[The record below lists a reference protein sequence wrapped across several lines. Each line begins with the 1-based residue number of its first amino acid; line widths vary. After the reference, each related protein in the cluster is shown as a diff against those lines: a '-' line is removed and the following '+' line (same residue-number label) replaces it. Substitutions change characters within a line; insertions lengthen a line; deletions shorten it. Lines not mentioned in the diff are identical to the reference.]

1 MKTNDPKPYPA
12 NRPGFRKM
20 IRSIL
25 FGGLAIC
32 LSGCTALQHQ
42 NPPPLAQA
50 DAAQEQ
56 QLTPEQKEKIFKT
69 LKQAAQS
76 GKSDINIYLD
86 ENPDLIQLGDLVVV
100 DVTAGTKDGLLINT
114 TLENVA
120 NQKDRKWLIGQGK
133 SEGFHPVEVIAGE
146 EQGFPGVNDT
156 VIGMKKGEQKV
167 VTIPSEKAY
176 GEKDPQKIQKYPS
189 VRRIPRMARAEP
201 LGFVQQYGIFPVKGN
216 QISFNPYLN
225 AKITDVVETAVALEL
240 SMKPEEEME
249 KVRYGKTIVTLD
261 NDEFL
266 IKLKPEIGA
275 LFELE
280 KQKGIITE
288 AGEDTFTVDF
298 NHPMAG
304 KPMVLEVKVLDF
316 TKASIANTYEI
327 SWLDDYQKG
336 MDASLEQNKPVVLLL
351 YAGWCQWSRKM
362 MEDVLQDP
370 RILRLHDDFIWV
382 KIDSDKHRE
391 YKEGFDQTSY
401 PKLLILNSRGE
412 VLKSLD
418 GYNNVHIVSELLHE
432 IQPVSKTG

>member
-1 MKTNDPKPYPA
+1 MKTNDPKCYPA
-12 NRPGFRKM
+12 NWPVFRKM
-20 IRSIL
+20 IGSIL
-25 FGGLAIC
+25 FGGIAIC
-32 LSGCTALQHQ
+32 LAGCTALQYQ
-42 NPPPLAQA
+42 NPSSPQV
-50 DAAQEQ
+50 DAAKEQ
-56 QLTPEQKEKIFKT
+56 QLTPEQKAKIYQT
-69 LKQAAQS
+69 LEQAAQS
-76 GKSDINIYLD
+76 GKSDININLD
-86 ENPDLIQLGDLVVV
+86 ENPDLIQFGDLVVI
-100 DVTAGTKDGLLINT
+100 DVTAGTEDGLLINT

-167 VTIPSEKAY
+167 VTIPAEKAY

-201 LGFVQQYGIFPVKGN
+201 LGFVQQYGIFPIKGN

-225 AKITDVVETAVALEL
+225 AKIMDVVETGVALEL

-249 KVRYGKTIVTLD
+249 KVSYGKTTVTLEK
-261 NDEFL
+261 DEFL

-275 LFELE
+275 VFELE

-288 AGEDTFTVDF
+288 AGEDNFTVDF

-316 TKASIANTYEI
+316 TKASIADTYKI
-327 SWLDDYQKG
+327 SWLEDFEVGTESSKK
-336 MDASLEQNKPVVLLL
+336 QNKPMVLLL
-351 YAGWCQWSRKM
+351 YAGWCEWSQKM
-362 MEDVLQDP
+362 MKDVLNDP
-370 RILRLHDDFIWV
+370 RVTSLHDDFIWV

-391 YKEGFDQTSY
+391 YKEAFEQKSY
-401 PKLLILNSRGE
+401 PKFLILNPQGD

-418 GYNNVHIVSELLHE
+418 GYNTVHIVSELLHE
-432 IQPVSKTG
+432 MQPVSKAG

>member
-1 MKTNDPKPYPA
+1 MKTNDPKRYPA

-25 FGGLAIC
+25 FGGLAIG
-32 LSGCTALQHQ
+32 LSGCTALQPQ
-42 NPPPLAQA
+42 NAPSAQA

-56 QLTPEQKEKIFKT
+56 KITAEQKEKIFQT

-86 ENPDLIQLGDLVVV
+86 ENPDLIQLKDLVVI
-100 DVTAGTKDGLLINT
+100 DVTAGTEDGLLINT

-133 SEGFHPVEVIAGE
+133 SEKFHPVEVIAGE

-156 VIGMKKGEQKV
+156 VIGMKKGEQKI
-167 VTIPSEKAY
+167 VTIPAEKAY
-176 GEKDPQKIQKYPS
+176 GEKDPQKILKYPS

-201 LGFVQQYGIFPVKGN
+201 LGFVQQYGIFPIKGK

-225 AKITDVVETAVALEL
+225 AKIMDVVETGVALEL
-240 SMKPEEEME
+240 FMKPEEEME
-249 KVRYGKTIVTLD
+249 KVNYGKTTVTLEK
-261 NDEFL
+261 DEFL
-266 IKLKPEIGA
+266 IKLRPEIGA
-275 LFELE
+275 VFELE
-280 KQKGIITE
+280 KEKGIITE

-304 KPMVLEVKVLDF
+304 KSMVLEVKVLDF
-316 TKASIANTYEI
+316 TKASIANAYEI
-327 SWLDDYQKG
+327 SWLEDFEVGTEESKK
-336 MDASLEQNKPVVLLL
+336 QNKPMVLLL
-351 YAGWCQWSRKM
+351 YAGWCEWSQKM
-362 MEDVLQDP
+362 MKDVLNDP
-370 RILRLHDDFIWV
+370 RVTSLHDDFVWV

-391 YKEGFDQTSY
+391 YKEGFEQKSY
-401 PKLLILNSRGE
+401 PKLLILNPQGD

-418 GYNNVHIVSELLHE
+418 GYNNVYIVSELLHE
-432 IQPVSKTG
+432 TQPVSKAG